1 MSFQQEISLSSIEIQ
16 FQGGFAG
23 QKSHLEAGS
32 DTKNL
37 EYTQDIFPEDNNST
51 QLFKLN
57 SAVTAKVFKLVFEN
71 STDFFGRI
79 IVYKLLFH
87 S

>member
-1 MSFQQEISLSSIEIQ
+1 MNSIEIQ

-23 QKSHLEAGS
+23 EKCYLEAGL
-32 DTKNL
+32 DTKDLKFIENI
-37 EYTQDIFPEDNNST
+37 YPEDKNCN
-51 QLFKLN
+51 QKFKLG
-57 SAVTAKVFKLVFEN
+57 SPTKAKVFKIVFEN

-79 IVYKLLFH
+79 IIYHLALL